1 MKLKFWKFF
10 ITYIFLK
17 KKALPKFLMFDFSR
31 INELLKESTPRFTK
45 SCFKNL
51 IQNYSFLNISQIS
64 GLNKKE
70 KNLLIQN
77 IQISKAFIIDQ
88 SYKLNAMTNKTY
100 FLLGFEETL
109 IIHEYSSISTTKSFF
124 QEILLYNSEMSICF
138 LSDTKSLIS
147 NLLSIQNPEIEA
159 DEIFTTEISKFQ
171 EILKL
176 DKQKPNMQ
184 LWKFIFP
191 CISGY
196 LIKKSYQ
203 TLIKYRIREFI
214 FDQEKLLKTSEA
226 IDGEIDEDKLIE
238 LRNVGIGASFCCTLA
253 YHIKSGK
260 LLVIK
265 KQFENDE
272 FPKLIEREKDNY
284 AKMKYPFLP
293 RFYGRVKNENYIAIE
308 YINGKTLNHIKKMK
322 LTFDEKLAII
332 FQLMLT
338 IKYFH
343 DNEMIYRDLKPN
355 NIVIDANKTAVLI
368 DFDRLIRIDDKSIR
382 SKEIGTDFSDPKS
395 VETGNFTYES
405 DIYSL
410 GKIIEYIMNN
420 EEKGKNI

>member
-1 MKLKFWKFF
+1 
-10 ITYIFLK
+10 
-17 KKALPKFLMFDFSR
+17 MFDFSR
-31 INELLKESTPRFTK
+31 INELLNESAPSFTK

-77 IQISKAFIIDQ
+77 IQSSEAFIIDQ
-88 SYKLNAMTNKTY
+88 SYKLNEMTNKTY

-147 NLLSIQNPEIEA
+147 NFLSIQNPEIEA
-159 DEIFTTEISKFQ
+159 DENFTTEISEFQ
-171 EILKL
+171 KILK
-176 DKQKPNMQ
+176 PNNMQ

-214 FDQEKLLKTSEA
+214 FDQEKLLKTREA
-226 IDGEIDEDKLIE
+226 IDGEIDEDELIE
-238 LRNVGIGASFCCTLA
+238 LRNVGAGISFCCTLA
-253 YHIKSGK
+253 YHIKIGK

-265 KQFENDE
+265 KQFENEE
-272 FPKLIEREKDNY
+272 FPKLIESEKDNY
-284 AKMKYPFLP
+284 TNMKYPFLP
-293 RFYGRVKNENYIAIE
+293 RFYGRVKNKNYIAIE
-308 YINGKTLNHIKKMK
+308 FINGKTLNHIKKKK
-322 LTFDEKLAII
+322 LHLMRNL
-332 FQLMLT
+332 QLC
-338 IKYFH
+338 F
-343 DNEMIYRDLKPN
+343 N
-355 NIVIDANKTAVLI
+355 
-368 DFDRLIRIDDKSIR
+368 
-382 SKEIGTDFSDPKS
+382 
-395 VETGNFTYES
+395 
-405 DIYSL
+405 
-410 GKIIEYIMNN
+410 
-420 EEKGKNI
+420 